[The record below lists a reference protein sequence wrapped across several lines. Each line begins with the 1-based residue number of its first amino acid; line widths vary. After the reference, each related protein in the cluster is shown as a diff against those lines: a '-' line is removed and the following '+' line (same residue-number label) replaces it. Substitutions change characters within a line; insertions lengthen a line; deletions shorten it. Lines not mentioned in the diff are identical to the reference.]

1 MRLKEITI
9 SANTGLDA
17 IKRAPIVDEYTGLK
31 CLRIQDISQKKEY
44 DDWGNTQTTENDY
57 KKFKL
62 RIDDILV
69 ARTGATVGVSYLV
82 RKNLNAVFNN
92 GSIRLRLSDKADT
105 HFVYYVFQTKSFNQY
120 IDNVSCVATQPNL
133 RVETLLKFN
142 IPDYNI
148 NIQRRIA
155 SVLSAYDNLIEN
167 NNRRIRLLEQMAENL
182 YKEWFVRF
190 RFPGHEK
197 YSFTNGIPSDS
208 QICQLK
214 DFVIRR
220 NKVLKR
226 WENLSLIDLSRM
238 KPYEIH
244 ILDIGE
250 AEELTSNV
258 KQVCKYDLLFGSIR
272 SYQGK
277 CGFSP
282 IDGAIAGSVY
292 NFYPIQEYMFCFL
305 LLLITSKPFIDYTVN
320 YSNGT
325 KMPVLNYTDL
335 VRFKFPILKDKTIY
349 QKFNDIVLPMITQIN
364 NLIHMNWL
372 LKKQRDLL
380 LPRLMSGKLEVN
392 A

>member
-31 CLRIQDISQKKEY
+31 CLRIQDMSQNKEY

-62 RIDDILV
+62 RIDDVLV

-92 GSIRLRLSDKADT
+92 GSIRLRLSDNVDAR
-105 HFVYYVFQTKSFNQY
+105 FVYYVFQTKSFKQY

-142 IPDYNI
+142 IPDYDI

-155 SVLSAYDNLIEN
+155 SILFAYDKLIEN
-167 NNRRIRLLEQMAENL
+167 NNRRIRLLERMVENL

-190 RFPGHEK
+190 RFHGHDKVEFEDGLPKGWEIMRFKDVIIEQPKSKVQVGNVEGNSGQYPFYTSGANILQYNQYLVDGENILLNTGGIADVK
-197 YSFTNGIPSDS
+197 YSIGKIHYSTDTWCIKGIDGYTLFLYLYLKGILPEINASYFEGAALKHLKKAS
-208 QICQLK
+208 FKKKKLLVPPTTLIKEFNLRVSVFYREIFWLKQNTQL
-214 DFVIRR
+214 
-220 NKVLKR
+220 
-226 WENLSLIDLSRM
+226 LSR
-238 KPYEIH
+238 
-244 ILDIGE
+244 
-250 AEELTSNV
+250 
-258 KQVCKYDLLFGSIR
+258 
-272 SYQGK
+272 
-277 CGFSP
+277 
-282 IDGAIAGSVY
+282 
-292 NFYPIQEYMFCFL
+292 
-305 LLLITSKPFIDYTVN
+305 
-320 YSNGT
+320 
-325 KMPVLNYTDL
+325 
-335 VRFKFPILKDKTIY
+335 
-349 QKFNDIVLPMITQIN
+349 
-364 NLIHMNWL
+364 
-372 LKKQRDLL
+372 QRDLL